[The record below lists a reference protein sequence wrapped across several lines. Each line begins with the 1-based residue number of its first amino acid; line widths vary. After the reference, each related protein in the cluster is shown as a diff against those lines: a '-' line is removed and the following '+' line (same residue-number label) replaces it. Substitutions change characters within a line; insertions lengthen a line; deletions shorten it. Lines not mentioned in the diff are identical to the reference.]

1 MLPVGIRMG
10 QQFIHVI
17 LIRSET
23 KTNANVIPM
32 FTSHRRVFAAR
43 EPVPESTD
51 HPSGQQ
57 IPQQNGPHPLEAPLA
72 GSAKS
77 GIILGTSWLH
87 VELTG
92 SQDIRSEVV
101 WDPLTGWKRGISTV
115 IESSIIHQLHRKIR
129 NHLSLLPRFC
139 GCDGQVGQ

>member
-1 MLPVGIRMG
+1 
-10 QQFIHVI
+10 
-17 LIRSET
+17 
-23 KTNANVIPM
+23 M

-92 SQDIRSEVV
+92 SEDIRVV
-101 WDPLTGWKRGISTV
+101 KGVGIHSQDGNV
-115 IESSIIHQLHRKIR
+115 GYQRSSSHRSFISCTAR
-129 NHLSLLPRFC
+129 SATICPSCPGSVAVMAR
-139 GCDGQVGQ
+139 